1 MSKFNLKIKFQLQV
15 CFIAIVIEIVIVFYE
30 LSVFVLNN
38 FVTLYNKFSHSV
50 TQKNQQLKEMNI
62 PHTSNP
68 RIVIIGGGFAGLA
81 LAKRLKNKNVQVV
94 LLDKHNYHTF
104 QPLLY
109 QVATGGLE
117 AGSIAYPI
125 RKVIQEYKDF
135 YFRLTSV
142 KEIDTKNQKII
153 SEIGDLHYDYLVI
166 ATGSKTNYFGNK
178 EIERNSM
185 SMKTIPQSLNIRS
198 LILENFEQAVLTK
211 DEADRN
217 ALMNFVLVGAGPTGV
232 ELAGALAEMKRAILQ
247 KDYPDLDISKME
259 INLIQSGDRVL
270 NTMSEKSSVAAERFL
285 LDLGVKVWKN
295 IRVTNYDGRTISTNS
310 DLSID
315 SATVIWTAGVQGALI
330 HGLDAESLVER
341 VERIRVNQYNQVAGY
356 NNIFAVGDIAS
367 METTNYPQGHPM
379 MAQPAI
385 QQGHLLGENLIKLI
399 ANQPMKPFEYN
410 DKGSMATI
418 GRNLAVVD
426 LPSYHF
432 HGFFA
437 WIVWMMVHLL
447 SLIGFKNKA
456 VVFMNWMY
464 NYIRFDREG
473 RLIVRPYK
481 KRSFVTFTSDE
492 V

>member
-1 MSKFNLKIKFQLQV
+1 
-15 CFIAIVIEIVIVFYE
+15 
-30 LSVFVLNN
+30 
-38 FVTLYNKFSHSV
+38 
-50 TQKNQQLKEMNI
+50 MNI
-62 PHTSNP
+62 PHSDKK
-68 RIVIIGGGFAGLA
+68 RVVIIGGGFAGLSI
-81 LAKRLKNKNVQVV
+81 AKKLRNKNLQVV

-142 KEIDTKNQKII
+142 KEIDTQNQKVI
-153 SEIGDLHYDYLVI
+153 SEIGDLNYDYLVI

-198 LILENFEQAVLTK
+198 LILENFEQAVLTTN
-211 DEADRN
+211 EADKN
-217 ALMNFVLVGAGPTGV
+217 ALINFVLVGAGPTGV

-270 NTMSEKSSVAAERFL
+270 NTMSEKSSAAAEKFFV
-285 LDLGVKVWKN
+285 DLGVIVHKN
-295 IRVTNYDGRTISTNS
+295 VRVTNYDGRTITTNS
-310 DLSID
+310 DLTFET
-315 SATVIWTAGVQGALI
+315 ATVIWTAGVQGAAI
-330 HGLDAESLVER
+330 HGLDSKSLVER
-341 VERIRVNQYNQVAGY
+341 VERIRVNQFNQVVGY
-356 NNIFAVGDIAS
+356 NNIFAIGDIAS
-367 METTNYPQGHPM
+367 MESEKYPQGHPM
-379 MAQPAI
+379 MAQPAL
-385 QQGHLLGENLIKLI
+385 QQGALLGENLVKLL
-399 ANQPMKPFEYN
+399 ANKPMKPFEYN

-426 LPSYHF
+426 LPKYHF
-432 HGFFA
+432 NGLFA
-437 WIVWMMVHLL
+437 WFVWMFVHLF

-456 VVFMNWMY
+456 VVFLNWVY
-464 NYIRFDREG
+464 NYVRFDREG
-473 RLIVRPYK
+473 RLIVRPFK

>member
-1 MSKFNLKIKFQLQV
+1 
-15 CFIAIVIEIVIVFYE
+15 
-30 LSVFVLNN
+30 
-38 FVTLYNKFSHSV
+38 
-50 TQKNQQLKEMNI
+50 MNI
-62 PHTSNP
+62 PVSNKP
-68 RIVIIGGGFAGLA
+68 RIVIIGGGFAGIA
-81 LAKRLKNKNVQVV
+81 LAKKLKNTNYQVV

-125 RKVIQEYKDF
+125 RKVIQGCDDF

-142 KEIDTKNQKII
+142 KDIDTENQKII

-178 EIERNSM
+178 EIERNAM

-198 LILENFEQAVLTK
+198 FILENFEQAVLTK

-232 ELAGALAEMKRAILQ
+232 ELAGALAEMKKEILQ
-247 KDYPDLDISKME
+247 KDYPDLDISQMQ

-270 NTMSEKSSVAAERFL
+270 NTMSEKSSIAAEKFL
-285 LDLGVKVWKN
+285 DDLGVKVWKN
-295 IRVTNYDGRTISTNS
+295 IRVTNYDGRIISTNS
-310 DLSID
+310 DLSFD
-315 SATVIWTAGVQGALI
+315 SATVIWTAGVQGASI
-330 HGLDAESLVER
+330 HGLDAKALVER
-341 VERIRVNQYNQVAGY
+341 VERIRVNQFNQVNGY
-356 NNIFAVGDIAS
+356 ENIFAIGDIAS
-367 METTNYPQGHPM
+367 METEKFPQGHPM

-385 QQGHLLGENLIKLI
+385 QQGDLLGENFKRLSQNK
-399 ANQPMKPFEYN
+399 PMKSFEYN

-418 GRNLAVVD
+418 GRNKAVVD
-426 LPSYHF
+426 LPKYHF
-432 HGFFA
+432 NGFFA
-437 WIVWMMVHLL
+437 WVVWMFVHLF

-456 VVFMNWMY
+456 VVFMNWIY

-481 KRSFVTFTSDE
+481 KRSFTTFTSDE
-492 V
+492 I